1 MDTQKAVLLVDEI
14 NGCLPDNRALRFAE
28 EVKGHDRY
36 YKIYMIFSIGE
47 TATKYVVHISTSL
60 SEIIACLE
68 FTRNVTPAL
77 VAK

>member
-28 EVKGHDRY
+28 EVKGYDRW
-36 YKIYMIFSIGE
+36 YKVYMIFQRDESQ
-47 TATKYVVHISTSL
+47 TKYEVHSSTTL
-60 SEIIACLE
+60 SEIVACLE